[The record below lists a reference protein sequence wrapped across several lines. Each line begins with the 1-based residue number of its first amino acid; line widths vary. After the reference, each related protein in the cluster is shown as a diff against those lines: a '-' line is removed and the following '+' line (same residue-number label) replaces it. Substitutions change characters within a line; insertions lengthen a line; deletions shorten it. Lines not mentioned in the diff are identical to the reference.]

1 MYSELNN
8 AFRLNNFN
16 RVRSFLKSQ
25 EYFLNISLFE
35 GTWLQNFLVINEISS
50 FRKVAAKLKNI
61 SDYLHGLQIL
71 VLFTRGFVSIAC

>member
-8 AFRLNNFN
+8 AFNLNNFN

-25 EYFLNISLFE
+25 EHFLNISLFE

-61 SDYLHGLQIL
+61 SDYFHGLQIL
-71 VLFTRGFVSIAC
+71 VFFTRLSQIPR